1 MPWPV
6 SLVLLVLA
14 LTHAKIASAS
24 LCEHYKE
31 NKSAI
36 HYQLICIEKSK
47 SKIAGANSSFS
58 SAFNLN
64 VTALPTEPS
73 SYGLEVIGSQTR
85 STRKVGPVFSLVK
98 GFKRFG
104 TGISTAGNN
113 TFYGDDVV
121 QRESGKPNAD
131 DFKPDETEQSGVP
144 NLNFGTGFS
153 LVEFSETTSLKLGT
167 SVRFNKTTAKWGGG
181 PAIAFAS
188 PYITVGA
195 AASRERV
202 SNKLEPIHFYTLQGT
217 VRFGPFEFEHDRL
230 FNNSDYRQTPI
241 QICTLSG
248 KFGGLV
254 LTAGVHWLDYYREDG
269 TAFQVRQEHYAVQY
283 LLTELFAMGVLYNYI
298 PGSASLGIQIY
309 L

>member
-1 MPWPV
+1 MPWFR
-6 SLVLLVLA
+6 SLSLSLFLI
-14 LTHAKIASAS
+14 LYTEIASAS

-31 NKSAI
+31 NQSAI
-36 HYQLICIEKSK
+36 HYRLICIEKSK

-64 VTALPTEPS
+64 ITALPTEPS
-73 SYGLEVIGSQTR
+73 SYGLEVIGSRAR
-85 STRKVGPVFSLVK
+85 SSHKVGPVFSLVK

-121 QRESGKPNAD
+121 QRESGQPNVD
-131 DFKPDETEQSGVP
+131 DFKPDEPAQGSVP
-144 NLNFGTGFS
+144 NLNFGAGFS
-153 LVEFSETTSLKLGT
+153 LIEFSETTSIKLGT
-167 SVRFNKTTAKWGGG
+167 SVRYNKTTAKWGGG

-188 PYITVGA
+188 PYITFGA

-202 SNKLEPIHFYTLQGT
+202 SNRLEPIHFYTLQAT
-217 VRFGPFEFEHDRL
+217 IRFWLFEFEHDRL

-241 QICTLSG
+241 RIYTLSG

-254 LTAGVHWLDYYREDG
+254 LTAGVRWLDYYHEDG
-269 TAFQVRQEHYAVQY
+269 AAFLVRQEHYAVQY
-283 LLTELFAMGVLYNYI
+283 LFNELFSMGVLYNYI